1 MGEHAGKLIKGVHSS
16 GQYKSQ
22 GKASNDMG
30 LDDVFTIADITVQ
43 KTIEYNIKQLF
54 PYVNIIS
61 EEDSKNTE
69 SIKPTLQPD
78 ELVMD
83 IVSEQMLADSFR
95 KRKSSLTRYIHSENG
110 LGTDIEEEALHFYYE
125 DMTLWIDPLDG
136 TKSFSTG

>member
-16 GQYKSQ
+16 GQYKSKD
-22 GKASNDMG
+22 KASSDVG

-61 EEDSKNTE
+61 EEDAVNTE

-78 ELVMD
+78 QIVKD
-83 IVSEQMLADSFR
+83 IVCEQMLADSFR
-95 KRKSSLTRYIHSENG
+95 KRKDSLTRYIHSEHG
-110 LGTDIEEEALHFYYE
+110 LGTDIEEEALQFY
-125 DMTLWIDPLDG
+125 
-136 TKSFSTG
+136 